1 MRGKSERLSVLS
13 EAEHEALYSLPDFDE
28 SQQLEHLSLTE
39 RELALAT
46 NRPGLH
52 AQVYCVLQIGFF
64 KAKHAFF
71 RFDWS
76 EVENDYTFV
85 LSRYFDGEAF
95 ECKTITDHEHY
106 TQRRLIVE
114 LFGYRLWAVEFL
126 SPLSTPVER
135 RPLRC
140 RRLRWLLGPSLH
152 LRRCSQTLQAQVRTI
167 QASSSDT
174 SILSTVQATLIL
186 LHPDGQHPAG

>member
-13 EAEHEALYSLPDFDE
+13 EAEHEALYGLPDFDE

-52 AQVYCVLQIGFF
+52 AQAYCVLQIGFF

-114 LFGYRLWAVEFL
+114 LFGYRPWAVEFL
-126 SPLSTPVER
+126 SPLARQAAQIVR
-135 RPLRC
+135 RDARPAS
-140 RRLRWLLGPSLH
+140 GPRQYAL
-152 LRRCSQTLQAQVRTI
+152 
-167 QASSSDT
+167 
-174 SILSTVQATLIL
+174 
-186 LHPDGQHPAG
+186 